1 MTMKWLMTERIHGR
15 PGAALRGHER
25 RASPAARWVILAQL
39 GLLCLLVATPG
50 RSDTVPSLTHIHGLA
65 FSVDGQRLM
74 VSSHG
79 GLVAYANGRW
89 SKTTAPAHDYKGL
102 ATTHDGIY
110 GSGHPA
116 PDSAVPDPLGLMKSH
131 DGGTTWRPL
140 DLAGES
146 DFHTLAASHAT
157 NAIYV
162 VTREANSRM
171 AGPGIYVTL
180 TDGQTWKRAAD
191 KGRGYM
197 LHGLAV
203 HPRNAAVVAAAT
215 DDGLYVSRDWAD
227 TFTWLAGSRV
237 VITARFT
244 LDGRHLWFSSYTDDK
259 PALARVVWAANGTA
273 EAIPIPLHSEDAVAY
288 IAQNP
293 VRRDEFAIA
302 TFRRSVLLTK
312 DNGASWTQIAAEGV
326 VGK

>member
-1 MTMKWLMTERIHGR
+1 MTMKWIVTDRTH
-15 PGAALRGHER
+15 GAAGDLLRDPER
-25 RASPAARWVILAQL
+25 RPSPTAWWITRAQL
-39 GLLCLLVATPG
+39 ALLCLLAVMPVRTDA
-50 RSDTVPSLTHIHGLA
+50 SPSLSHIHGLA
-65 FSVDGQRLM
+65 FSVDGQQLM

-79 GLVAYANGRW
+79 GLAAYANGRW
-89 SKTTAPAHDYKGL
+89 SRAAAPAHDYKGL

-116 PDSAVPDPLGLMKSH
+116 SDSAAPDPLGLMKSQ

-140 DLAGES
+140 DLVGES

-162 VTREANSRM
+162 ANREANSRM
-171 AGPGIYVTL
+171 AGPGLYFTL
-180 TDGQTWKRAAD
+180 TDGRTWKRAAD

-203 HPRNAAVVAAAT
+203 HPTNAAVVAAAT

-227 TFTWLAGSRV
+227 TFAWLAGGRV

-244 LDGRHLWFSSYTDDK
+244 LDGRHLWFSSYVDDK
-259 PALARVVWAANGTA
+259 PALARVAWESGGTV
-273 EAIPIPLHSEDAVAY
+273 EEMPIPVHAEDAIAY

-293 VRRDEFAIA
+293 VRRSEFAIA
-302 TFRRSVLLTK
+302 TFRRSVFLTK
-312 DNGASWTQIAAEGV
+312 DSGATWTQIAAEGV